1 MFLNLI
7 RKFGIHPKSKGGL
20 MSLAFKIGDSA
31 VYGGYG
37 VGVVTAIETREIF
50 GNKEVFY
57 SVRIQDLET
66 DILVPKNRTGEKG
79 GLRPLADRKKIDEV
93 MNVLQDTEM
102 TVKNLR
108 NWNKKL
114 QEYSKKLKTGS
125 LVEVAHVLKDLSLLQ
140 KKKNLSFGEK
150 QIMEQAWNLLSKEV
164 TLVMEGEDGKVF
176 LKDAS
181 QIVFPQ

>member
-1 MFLNLI
+1 
-7 RKFGIHPKSKGGL
+7 
-20 MSLAFKIGDSA
+20 MSLAFKIGDPA

-37 VGVVTAIETREIF
+37 VGVITAIETREIF
-50 GNKEVFY
+50 GSKEVFY

-79 GLRPLADRKKIDEV
+79 GLRPLVDRKRIDEV
-93 MNVLQDTEM
+93 MNILQDSKM
-102 TVKNLR
+102 TIKNLR

-125 LVEVAHVLKDLSLLQ
+125 LIEVAHVLKDLSLLQ

-150 QIMEQAWNLLSKEV
+150 QVMEQAWNLLSKEV
-164 TLVMEGEDGKVF
+164 ALVMIGKDSRVF
-176 LKDAS
+176 LDTAA

>member
-1 MFLNLI
+1 
-7 RKFGIHPKSKGGL
+7 
-20 MSLAFKIGDSA
+20 MSLAFKIGDPA

-37 VGVVTAIETREIF
+37 VGVITAIETREIF

-57 SVRIQDLET
+57 SVRIQDSET

-93 MNVLQDTEM
+93 MDILKSSEM

-125 LVEVAHVLKDLSLLQ
+125 LIEVAHVLKDLSLLK

-150 QIMEQAWNLLSKEV
+150 QVMEQAWNLLSKEAA
-164 TLVMEGEDGKVF
+164 LVMDDKDGREF
-176 LKDAS
+176 LKSAS